1 MRINELKLDDDQKL
15 TWVMTK
21 EDNSIQIL
29 VHLLSEMIIKSGV

>member
-21 EDNSIQIL
+21 EDIQIL